1 MDESTVW
8 PEWMMEN
15 LPFGQNLP
23 LGQNDNEDDHLL
35 YQRDSSLLE
44 SDLQPAAQD
53 AEDLQPAAQN
63 TDGGLGLLPRFV
75 SAKASAGG
83 WEPFQIVKTS
93 YCQIEFQQLIHDL
106 LGHYKSRADDGGLNV
121 FNSYLSY
128 SENSERKLNS
138 SAELC
143 THSFIVDKSNPH
155 AQVTRKIAPH
165 AEPSTVDF
173 PGKKFNLQMCRTHG
187 DSDDRLVY
195 IGGHWKRNQ
204 ARSHL
209 ELADPDSI
217 KLWAYY
223 LIPRQLADDFEYC
236 KKWSKDKLESAT
248 HTRQLES
255 LNAGLKDLGPCFCI
269 VLPREDRPLNIST
282 GAGQV
287 SFSCSPL
294 RFLFVFFVISFFLQ
308 SVFFSLAPSSSLH
321 ACTCSFSRPLARSP
335 ALSFSLFAFS
345 RSRSLSHYLCL
356 SCSLRF
362 FPSSSLS
369 FADSLSLAHSVSSSL
384 LDHDALLFSEI
395 HRVTSIP
402 PTWFRGEIYQGSWV
416 VCNKV

>member
-1 MDESTVW
+1 MQMDDGESVW
-8 PEWMMEN
+8 LEWN
-15 LPFGQNLP
+15 V
-23 LGQNDNEDDHLL
+23 NDDDHQL
-35 YQRDSSLLE
+35 YQRDSSHLE

-53 AEDLQPAAQN
+53 AEDLQPAAQD

-106 LGHYKSRADDGGLNV
+106 LGRYKSRADDGGLNV

-138 SAELC
+138 SAELR

-155 AQVTRKIAPH
+155 AQVTCKVAPH

-173 PGKKFNLQMCRTHG
+173 PGRKINLQMCRTHG
-187 DSDDRLVY
+187 DSDDQLVY
-195 IGGHWKRNQ
+195 IGGHWKQNQ
-204 ARSHL
+204 AQSHH

-223 LIPRQLADDFEYC
+223 LIPRQLADDVEYD
-236 KKWSKDKLESAT
+236 KKCSKDKIESAA
-248 HTRQLES
+248 HTRRLES
-255 LNAGLKDLGPCFCI
+255 LKARLKDLGPCICV
-269 VLPREDRPLNIST
+269 VLPREDRPLKIST

-287 SFSCSPL
+287 SFSYSRL
-294 RFLFVFFVISFFLQ
+294 RFLCVFFVIFFFLQ
-308 SVFFSLAPSSSLH
+308 SVFFPLAPSSSLH
-321 ACTCSFSRPLARSP
+321 ACTCSFSLARSP
-335 ALSFSLFAFS
+335 ALSFSLFPFS

-356 SCSLRF
+356 SCS
-362 FPSSSLS
+362 
-369 FADSLSLAHSVSSSL
+369 V
-384 LDHDALLFSEI
+384 
-395 HRVTSIP
+395 
-402 PTWFRGEIYQGSWV
+402 
-416 VCNKV
+416 